1 MYQSAVANSQ
11 RSQASISAAQA
22 QQGSVGT
29 TRGQAVAE
37 LEAAKANLKLAE
49 LDLAS
54 TAVYAPISGVVGD
67 LSARLGSRVSA
78 GGRLLA
84 IVPLDSVFV
93 EANFKETQVTKMAVG
108 QVAEIKIDAYPQQV
122 FTGHIQSISP
132 ASGAEF
138 ALLPPDNATGNFNK
152 IVQRLA
158 IKVILDQANKQQ
170 LLRPGMS
177 AEVTVSLQ

>member
-1 MYQSAVANSQ
+1 
-11 RSQASISAAQA
+11 
-22 QQGSVGT
+22 
-29 TRGQAVAE
+29 
-37 LEAAKANLKLAE
+37 
-49 LDLAS
+49 
-54 TAVYAPISGVVGD
+54 
-67 LSARLGSRVSA
+67 
-78 GGRLLA
+78 
-84 IVPLDSVFV
+84 
-93 EANFKETQVTKMAVG
+93 
-108 QVAEIKIDAYPQQV
+108 VAEIKIDAYPQQL